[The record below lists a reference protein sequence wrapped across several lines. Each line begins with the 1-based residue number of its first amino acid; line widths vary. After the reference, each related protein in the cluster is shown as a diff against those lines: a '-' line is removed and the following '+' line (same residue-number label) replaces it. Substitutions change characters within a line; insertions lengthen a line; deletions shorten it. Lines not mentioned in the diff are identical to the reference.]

1 MPVCCGDLW
10 CVWGSSARKFTQL
23 LVERAALTKEISA
36 AQAAREIT
44 DRLNACVLLGV
55 VRQVERGFVPGSE
68 QVPGHRDLLLFYPP
82 PPPPPLR
89 AGVAWWLWWCR
100 RIALIE
106 SVDEVE
112 SVPFVHSAFRRVLD
126 VLDAR

>member
-1 MPVCCGDLW
+1 M
-10 CVWGSSARKFTQL
+10 WGSSARKFTQL

-68 QVPGHRDLLLFYPP
+68 RVPGHRDLLLFYPP
-82 PPPPPLR
+82 PPRLPCAQVWLGGCG
-89 AGVAWWLWWCR
+89 GVGG
-100 RIALIE
+100 
-106 SVDEVE
+106 
-112 SVPFVHSAFRRVLD
+112 
-126 VLDAR
+126 